1 VSKNAGRSVI
11 ALRRWRRYAARKQE
25 TRMSEDVKQGRSLLD
40 RRTLLRGG
48 AAAAVAAPMGVFGAQ
63 AFPFRA
69 AAPGIDF
76 SEFPICKTASDAPPL
91 TGAPR
96 KLKLSW
102 NAGAVCL
109 APLPVAIDQ
118 GIFRKHNLD
127 VELVNY
133 SGSTDQ
139 LLEAIATGKSDAG
152 LGMALRWLKPLEQG
166 FDVKIAAGTH
176 GGCMRVLSRAN
187 SGIDKL
193 ADLKGKIVGVGDL
206 GGPDKNF
213 FSVQLFKQGI
223 DPNKD
228 VDWRVYPGN
237 LLQLAVEKGE
247 VQAFLASDPIAYLW
261 LKDSA
266 YKEVASNL
274 DGEYKDTTCCIIGLR
289 GSLVR
294 EEPQVARALTQAV
307 LDAAMFTSQNPD
319 KAAASFQPYAPKT
332 ASLGDLQAM
341 VRYHTHHHHPTG
353 AQLKRELK
361 AYADDLKLV
370 SVFKPSTDTAKFA
383 ERIYVDVFGV

>member
-1 VSKNAGRSVI
+1 MAVLYGLQAGD
-11 ALRRWRRYAARKQE
+11 K
-25 TRMSEDVKQGRSLLD
+25 MSDDTHQNGMPRLD
-40 RRTLLRGG
+40 RRSLLRGG
-48 AAAAVAAPMGVFGAQ
+48 AAAAFAAPLGVFGAQ
-63 AFPFRA
+63 AFPFRSQ
-69 AAPGIDF
+69 APAIDF
-76 SEFPICKTASDAPPL
+76 SQFPICRAASEQAPLP
-91 TGAPR
+91 GSPR

-109 APLPVAIDQ
+109 TPVPVAIDHGFFQ
-118 GIFRKHNLD
+118 KQNLD

-176 GGCMRVLSRAN
+176 GGCMRVLSRVD
-187 SGIDKL
+187 SGVDKL
-193 ADLKGKIVGVGDL
+193 ADLKGKVVAVGDL
-206 GGPDKNF
+206 AGPDKNF
-213 FSVQLFKQGI
+213 FSIQLAKQGI

-228 VDWRVYPGN
+228 VDWRPYPGN

-247 VQAFLASDPIAYLW
+247 AQAVLAADPLADLW
-261 LKDSA
+261 LKDPA

-274 DGEYKDTTCCIIGLR
+274 DGDYKDTSCCIVGLR

-294 EEPQVARALTQAV
+294 EEPAVARAITQAL
-307 LDAAMFTSQNPD
+307 LDAAMFTAQNPD
-319 KAAASFQPYAPKT
+319 QAAASFLPYAPKA
-332 ASLGDLQAM
+332 ASLQDLQRM
-341 VRYHTHHHHPTG
+341 VRYHTHYHHPVG
-353 AQLKRELK
+353 EVLKRELK

-370 SVFKPSTDTAKFA
+370 SVFKPSTDTTKFA
-383 ERIYVDVFGV
+383 ERVYVDLFGV

>member
-1 VSKNAGRSVI
+1 MSKESNEKKA
-11 ALRRWRRYAARKQE
+11 
-25 TRMSEDVKQGRSLLD
+25 LLD
-40 RRTLLRGG
+40 RRGLLRAG
-48 AAAAVAAPMGVFGAQ
+48 AAAVFAAPIGVFGAQ

-69 AAPGIDF
+69 VAPNIDL
-76 SEFPICKTASDAPPL
+76 SEFPICKTASDAAPL
-91 TGAPR
+91 AGAPR

-109 APLPVAIDQ
+109 APVPVAIDH
-118 GIFRKHNLD
+118 GLFRKHNLD

-139 LLEAIATGKSDAG
+139 LLEAIATGKTDA
-152 LGMALRWLKPLEQG
+152 
-166 FDVKIAAGTH
+166 
-176 GGCMRVLSRAN
+176 
-187 SGIDKL
+187 
-193 ADLKGKIVGVGDL
+193 VGDL

-213 FSVQLFKQGI
+213 FSIQLAKLGI

-228 VDWRVYPGN
+228 VDWRPYPGN

-274 DGEYKDTTCCIIGLR
+274 DGEYKDKTCCILGLR

-294 EEPQVARALTQAV
+294 EEPQVARAITQAL
-307 LDAAMFTSQNPD
+307 LDAAMFTAQNPD
-319 KAAASFQPYAPKT
+319 KASSSFQPYAPKT
-332 ASLGDLQAM
+332 ASLQDLQAM
-341 VRYHTHHHHPTG
+341 VRYHTHHHHPVG
-353 AQLKRELK
+353 DVLKRELK
-361 AYADDLKLV
+361 AYADDLKSV